1 MESSRRSRRVLV
13 VGWGFLGAALG
24 NRIRDEGL
32 EVRVLTRSE
41 STRTHAA
48 RLEGMSVMI
57 GDAGDPGF
65 LAESM
70 EGVDHVLCAA
80 GGLLPL
86 AAAAQ
91 PLDDVHAALT
101 PLLTIL
107 EHLRRR
113 PCASLAFLS
122 SGGTVYG
129 NPTRVPASEGD
140 PLQPIST
147 YGVSRLAGELYAEM
161 YARTCG
167 VPVQIF
173 RLANVYGPGQS
184 SDRSQGAVAV
194 FLHRVAA
201 GLPLRIVGDGSAIR
215 DYVHVADVAEAVTRI
230 IAGDLPVGTVNVGSG
245 CGHSVL
251 SLARQVGEIIGT
263 QPVLDFLPAR
273 RHDVDS
279 IVLDIAKLRSF
290 MDYRPIDLHQ
300 GLQLTWHHVMA
311 GQLAVDRATPP
322 YTPIV
327 QVAADADGL
336 EPTAAAS

>member
-1 MESSRRSRRVLV
+1 MGPSRRSHRVLV

-24 NRIRDEGL
+24 NRIRDEGMG
-32 EVRVLTRSE
+32 VRVLTRSE
-41 STRTHAA
+41 SARTHAA
-48 RLEGMSVMI
+48 RLEGMSVVI
-57 GDAGDPGF
+57 GDAQDPLL
-65 LAESM
+65 LAECM

-86 AAAAQ
+86 AAAEH

-113 PCASLAFLS
+113 PGASLALLS

-129 NPTRVPASEGD
+129 NPERLPASEGD
-140 PLQPIST
+140 PLRPISS
-147 YGVSRLAGELYAEM
+147 YGVSRLAGEMYAEM

-167 VPVQIF
+167 LPVQIF

-184 SDRSQGAVAV
+184 PDRSQGAIAV

-215 DYVHVADVAEAVTRI
+215 DYVHVADVAEAVTSV
-230 IAGDLPVGTVNVGSG
+230 IAGELPVGTVNVGSG

-251 SLARQVGEIIGT
+251 WLARHVGEVIGT
-263 QPVLDFLPAR
+263 QPAIDFLPAR

-290 MDYRPIDLHQ
+290 IDYRPIDLHQ
-300 GLQLTWHHVMA
+300 GLQLTWHDVL
-311 GQLAVDRATPP
+311 GRQLASDRVTPP
-322 YTPIV
+322 PHTSRP
-327 QVAADADGL
+327 GGSGGRR
-336 EPTAAAS
+336 P